1 MVRENFT
8 EAKHE
13 AQREVAR
20 FSDERARL
28 YGQVGMGWIV
38 RSSATIIRTVAHL
51 SIPSQIS
58 SAQEEYDC
66 LKVVQSQQIRDHQ
79 QRIKDATKVPPL

>member
-1 MVRENFT
+1 MAVVVVSPFQIESFQSNERSIAQAMRVVRENFT

-28 YGQVGMGWIV
+28 YGQVGMG
-38 RSSATIIRTVAHL
+38 
-51 SIPSQIS
+51 
-58 SAQEEYDC
+58 
-66 LKVVQSQQIRDHQ
+66 
-79 QRIKDATKVPPL
+79 

>member
-1 MVRENFT
+1 MDRLVW
-8 EAKHE
+8 
-13 AQREVAR
+13 AR
-20 FSDERARL
+20 
-28 YGQVGMGWIV
+28 YV

-79 QRIKDATKVPPL
+79 QRIKDATKVPPLQLMPTLSPTLPCQTLWS